1 MSQTEYI
8 YVKEKIRKKIKHTLD
23 KRRYEHTLG
32 VAYTAAALAM
42 RYEENIESAE
52 LAGLLH
58 DCAKYMTGEEM
69 LQACEESH
77 IEINAVEHQNLFLLH
92 AKLGAYMAQAVY
104 GVDEPEILSAIKWH
118 TTGHPNMTM
127 LEKIVFIADYIEPN
141 RLQAPNL
148 KQIRHLAFTDID
160 AAMRAILRDT
170 LEYLD
175 SIHGEIDGM
184 TEETYHYYLSVKPES
199 EKTCVSIDAVSQTNQ
214 SMSK

>member
-1 MSQTEYI
+1 MTQANMTDTAYD
-8 YVKEKIRKKIKHTLD
+8 KAKIRKKIKKTLD

-42 RYEENIESAE
+42 RYEENIEQAE

-58 DCAKYMTGEEM
+58 DCAKYMTGDEM
-69 LQACEESH
+69 LTACKEYH
-77 IEINAVEHQNLFLLH
+77 IEINEAELNNLFLLH
-92 AKLGAYMAQAVY
+92 AKLGAYMAEAIY
-104 GVDEPEILSAIKWH
+104 GVCDEKIQSAIKWH

-148 KQIRHLAFTDID
+148 KQIRQLAFTDID
-160 AAMRAILRDT
+160 AAMRMILKDT
-170 LEYLD
+170 LDYLD

-184 TEETYHYYLSVKPES
+184 TEETYRYYLEHES
-199 EKTCVSIDAVSQTNQ
+199 
-214 SMSK
+214 